1 MKQRLRTTD
10 HRLAHIQGVFP
21 SFRAKETGKEH
32 RSSSWSK
39 SSNKTGTVKK
49 KIFPDDLETQTM

>member
-21 SFRAKETGKEH
+21 SFRAEETGKEH
-32 RSSSWSK
+32 RSSNK
-39 SSNKTGTVKK
+39 SGTVKK
-49 KIFPDDLETQTM
+49 KIFLDDLKIQTM